1 MATRKVV
8 KKNSYT
14 FPVIVTESEGQ
25 LVATVGEVT
34 GNMDDELNV
43 REYIEHMANT
53 YFDFLDSIDVEGD
66 VDDDY
71 VDEEEPEPEPL
82 PLKRKPTP
90 RK

>member
-43 REYIEHMANT
+43 REFVEHIANT
-53 YFDFLDSIDVEGD
+53 YFDFLDSIDVEGN

-71 VDEEEPEPEPL
+71 EDEEEPEPEPL